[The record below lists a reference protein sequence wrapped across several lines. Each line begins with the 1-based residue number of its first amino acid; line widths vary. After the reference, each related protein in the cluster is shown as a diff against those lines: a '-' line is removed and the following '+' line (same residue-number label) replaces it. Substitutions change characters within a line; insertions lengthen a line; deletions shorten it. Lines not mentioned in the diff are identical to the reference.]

1 MTVGKETEVGVMDSG
16 TWTRTAAWGWEAPH
30 NPLRGGSQQVFK
42 RVQFNTLNGVPTKDL
57 KERTVSSRDLKE
69 EGRERETWLFINFQ

>member
-1 MTVGKETEVGVMDSG
+1 MGGSPQSF
-16 TWTRTAAWGWEAPH
+16 A
-30 NPLRGGSQQVFK
+30 GGSQRVFK

-69 EGRERETWLFINFQ
+69 EGRERETWLFINFQKNTE